1 MSWLIRAY
9 VCEVPHVNEGI
20 NHESTKRRKHEKG
33 IMGKADFES
42 TMLGK
47 FEREDLI
54 SILPNSDITLRL
66 QA

>member
-1 MSWLIRAY
+1 
-9 VCEVPHVNEGI
+9 
-20 NHESTKRRKHEKG
+20 
-33 IMGKADFES
+33 MGKDDFES